1 MRRVTYT
8 KRGGMDAIDIAES
21 PTPSPAAGEV
31 LVEVHRAGINFADL
45 MMRQGLY
52 SPVPPFPFT
61 PGYEI
66 SGVVKELGANTEG
79 TGMSVGDRVV
89 SLCGMGGYSEQITT
103 PAERCFRLPDSISFD
118 AAAALPVTYLTAH
131 HMLTYLGNF
140 QQGDSILVH
149 HAAGGVGT
157 ATAQLAKALGASKV
171 FGTASATKAD
181 FVRSLGMRFIDRES
195 EDFVEVCKRET
206 DGLGVH
212 HALDPVGGK
221 HMMRS
226 YKALRSGGRLYAFGG
241 SAAVKGSKR
250 SIVTAL
256 RMVLTTPKFNP
267 FKMMSSNKAVFGV
280 HMGTWKDEAVLK
292 NQVSSLVEMLEDGR
306 ISPVVD
312 KVFRFEEV
320 AAAQQYIHDRK
331 NRGKVL
337 LDCSPQSR

>member
-1 MRRVTYT
+1 MRCIVYT
-8 KRGGMDAIDIAES
+8 KRGGMDAIEISES
-21 PTPSPAAGEV
+21 PTPTPGVGEV
-31 LVEVHRAGINFADL
+31 LIEVHRAGINFADL

-66 SGVVKELGANTEG
+66 SGVVKELGKGNG
-79 TGMSVGDRVV
+79 GSGLIIGDRVV
-89 SLCGMGGYSEQITT
+89 SLCGMGGYSEQIVT
-103 PAERCFRLPDSISFD
+103 PAERCFKLPESVSFD

-140 QQGDSILVH
+140 QQGDTILVH

-171 FGTASATKAD
+171 FGTASTNKAE
-181 FVRSLGMRFIDRES
+181 FVRSLGMHFIDREN
-195 EDFVEVCKRET
+195 EDFVEVCMRET

-226 YKALRSGGRLYAFGG
+226 YKALRSGGRLFAFGG

-250 SIVTAL
+250 SMMAAL
-256 RMVLTTPKFNP
+256 RMLLTTPKFNP
-267 FKMMSSNKAVFGV
+267 FKMMNSNKAVFGV
-280 HMGTWKDEAVLK
+280 HMGTWKDEEVLK
-292 NQVSSLVEMLEDGR
+292 NQVYTLVEMLEEGR

-320 AAAQQYIHDRK
+320 AVAQQYIHDRK

-337 LDCSPQSR
+337 LDFSPQSK

>member
-1 MRRVTYT
+1 MRRVVYT
-8 KRGGMDAIDIAES
+8 KRGGMNAIEILES
-21 PTPSPAAGEV
+21 PTPSPGEGEV
-31 LVEVHRAGINFADL
+31 LIEVHRAGINFADL

-66 SGVVKELGANTEG
+66 SGVVRKLGEGVEG
-79 TGMSVGDRVV
+79 TGLVIGDRVV
-89 SLCGMGGYSEQITT
+89 SLCGMGGYSEQIVAL
-103 PAERCFRLPDSISFD
+103 AERCFKLPESISFD
-118 AAAALPVTYLTAH
+118 QGAALPVIYLTAH
-131 HMLTYLGNF
+131 HMLVYLGNF
-140 QQGDSILVH
+140 QRGETMLVH
-149 HAAGGVGT
+149 HAAVGVGT
-157 ATAQLAKALGASKV
+157 ATAQLAIELGASKV
-171 FGTASATKAD
+171 FGTASANKAE
-181 FVRSLGMRFIDRES
+181 FVNSLGMRFINRES

-250 SIVTAL
+250 SILTAL

-267 FKMMSSNKAVFGV
+267 FKMMTSNKAVFGV
-280 HMGTWKDEAVLK
+280 HMGTFKDENVLK
-292 NQVSSLVEMLEDGR
+292 NQIFSLLKMLEEGS

-337 LDCSPQSR
+337 LDFSPKKQ

>member
-1 MRRVTYT
+1 ME
-8 KRGGMDAIDIAES
+8 AIGITES
-21 PTPSPAAGEV
+21 PTPQPGPGEV

-52 SPVPPFPFT
+52 SPAPDFPFT
-61 PGYEI
+61 PGYEV
-66 SGVVKELGANTEG
+66 SGIIRGLGEG
-79 TGMSVGDRVV
+79 VGQLGIGDRVV
-89 SLCGMGGYSEQITT
+89 ALCGTGGYSEQIAL
-103 PAERCFRLPDSISFD
+103 PADRCFPLPESVTFDS
-118 AAAALPVTYLTAH
+118 AAALPVTYVTAL
-131 HMLTYLGNF
+131 HMLTHLGNF
-140 QQGDSILVH
+140 RSGETILVH

-157 ATAQLAKALGASKV
+157 ATGQLAKALGASKV
-171 FGTASATKAD
+171 FGTASSGKAD

-195 EDFVEVCKRET
+195 EDFVEVCKQET
-206 DGLGVH
+206 GGIGVH

-226 YKALRSGGRLYAFGG
+226 YKALCSGGRLYCFGG

-250 SIVTAL
+250 SMVTAL
-256 RMVLTTPKFNP
+256 RMVWTTPKFNP

-280 HMGTWKDEAVLK
+280 HMGTWKDEEVLRGHMRK
-292 NQVSSLVEMLEDGR
+292 LGAMLSDGS
-306 ISPVVD
+306 IDPVVD

-337 LDCSPQSR
+337 LDFSPD

>member
-1 MRRVTYT
+1 MRSVVYT
-8 KRGGMDAIDIAES
+8 KRGGMEAIEILES
-21 PTPSPAAGEV
+21 PSPQPEPGEV

-52 SPVPPFPFT
+52 SPVPPFPFS

-66 SGVVKELGANTEG
+66 SGVVKELGADVENL
-79 TGMSVGDRVV
+79 SLGDRVV
-89 SLCGMGGYSEQITT
+89 ALCGIGGYSEQVLTR
-103 PAERCFRLPDSISFD
+103 ADRCFHLPDSISFD
-118 AAAALPVTYLTAH
+118 SAAALPVTYLTAH

-140 QQGDSILVH
+140 QAGDTILVH

-157 ATAQLAKALGASKV
+157 ATAQLAEALGASKV
-171 FGTASATKAD
+171 FGTASSGKAD
-181 FVRSLGMRFIDRES
+181 FVRSLGMRYIDRES

-226 YKALRSGGRLYAFGG
+226 YKALRSGGRMYAFGG

-250 SIVTAL
+250 SVITAL
-256 RMVLTTPKFNP
+256 RMMLTTPKFKP
-267 FKMMSSNKAVFGV
+267 FNMMNSNKAVFGV
-280 HMGTWKDEAVLK
+280 HMGNWKDEAVLK
-292 NQVSSLVEMLEDGR
+292 KQVSALVAMLEAEQ
-306 ISPVVD
+306 ISPIVD
-312 KVFRFEEV
+312 KVFRFEQV
-320 AAAQQYIHDRK
+320 AEAQQYIHDRK

-337 LDCSPQSR
+337 LDFSPQ

>member
-1 MRRVTYT
+1 MRSVVYT
-8 KRGGMDAIDIAES
+8 KRGGMDAIDISES
-21 PTPSPAAGEV
+21 PSPQPGRGEV

-66 SGVVKELGANTEG
+66 SGVVKELGADVENL
-79 TGMSVGDRVV
+79 SLGDRVV
-89 SLCGMGGYSEQITT
+89 SLCGMGGYSEQVVTL
-103 PAERCFRLPDSISFD
+103 AERCFRLPDSISFD

-140 QQGDSILVH
+140 QPGDTILVH

-157 ATAQLAKALGASKV
+157 ATGQLAKALGASKV
-171 FGTASATKAD
+171 FGTASTGKAD

-241 SAAVKGSKR
+241 SAAVKGSRR
-250 SIVTAL
+250 SMVAAL

-267 FKMMSSNKAVFGV
+267 FKMMNSNKAVFGV
-280 HMGTWKDEAVLK
+280 HMGTWKDEAILK
-292 NQVSSLVEMLEDGR
+292 SQVMALVEMLEDGR
-306 ISPVVD
+306 ISPIVD
-312 KVFRFEEV
+312 KVFRFEQV
-320 AAAQQYIHDRK
+320 AAAQQYMHDRK

-337 LDCSPQSR
+337 LDFSPE

>member
-1 MRRVTYT
+1 MRSVVYT
-8 KRGGMDAIDIAES
+8 KRGGMDAIDITES
-21 PTPSPAAGEV
+21 PTPNPATGEV
-31 LVEVHRAGINFADL
+31 LIEVHRAGINFADL

-66 SGVVKELGANTEG
+66 SGVVKELGRGVEG
-79 TGMSVGDRVV
+79 TGLDVGDRVV
-89 SLCGMGGYSEQITT
+89 ALCGMGGYSEQIVC
-103 PAERCFRLPDSISFD
+103 PAERCFKLPDSISFD

-140 QQGDSILVH
+140 QQGDTILVH

-171 FGTASATKAD
+171 FGTASKSKAE
-181 FVRSLGMRFIDRES
+181 FVGSLGMRFIDRDL
-195 EDFVEVCKRET
+195 EDFVEVCKSET
-206 DGLGVH
+206 DGSGVH

-256 RMVLTTPKFNP
+256 RMLWTTPKFNP
-267 FKMMSSNKAVFGV
+267 FKMMTSNKAVFGV

-292 NQVSSLVEMLEDGR
+292 PQIFSLVEMLDDGR

-331 NRGKVL
+331 NRGKIL
-337 LDCSPQSR
+337 LDFSPQ